1 MVALLSGALV
11 EMAGRLVVLGLSSGA
26 LACAQTSRD
35 ILGELGFIYGSCLT
49 PEQVA

>member
-1 MVALLSGALV
+1 MALLSGALV

-49 PEQVA
+49 PE